1 VIEVGG
7 EFPLFPRRS
16 EMLKKI
22 KRIVILIILAFAAV
36 VGWALYE
43 GSQTQVAHLRA
54 MDLLS
59 EP

>member
-1 VIEVGG
+1 
-7 EFPLFPRRS
+7 
-16 EMLKKI
+16 MLKKI

-43 GSQTQVAHLRA
+43 GSQTQVAHLQA

>member
-1 VIEVGG
+1 
-7 EFPLFPRRS
+7 
-16 EMLKKI
+16 MLKKI

-43 GSQTQVAHLRA
+43 GSQTRVKTRGLPGPLRA